1 MGNNSQ
7 LQNAVSDDEGGP
19 GDGGDGVYDDVDN
32 WDMQK
37 DKLLLQATTSAAAA
51 GGRRQGGGG
60 AAQQREVFALSGT
73 DSDSDFDLPTVK
85 KDKKTKKKVVEQ
97 EDESDGGMADSDVE
111 EGGKEGRDE
120 MRAWGSRKKH
130 FYGG

>member
-73 DSDSDFDLPTVK
+73 DSDSDFDLPTAK
-85 KDKKTKKKVVEQ
+85 KEKKILNQLLKDKSNQFREFIAFTLLIYQ
-97 EDESDGGMADSDVE
+97 
-111 EGGKEGRDE
+111 
-120 MRAWGSRKKH
+120 
-130 FYGG
+130 